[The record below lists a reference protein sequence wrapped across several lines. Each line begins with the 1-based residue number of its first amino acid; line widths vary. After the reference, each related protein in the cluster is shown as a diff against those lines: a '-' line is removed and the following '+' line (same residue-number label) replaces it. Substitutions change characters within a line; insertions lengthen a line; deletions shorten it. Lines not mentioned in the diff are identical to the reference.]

1 MDIQVSNNNGQP
13 IYEQIFQQIKAQIVS
28 GILAEGT
35 ALPSMRLLAKELRIS
50 VITTKRAY
58 EELERAGYIISMT
71 GKGSFVAGINAELM
85 REEQLQKIEGY
96 LQQAVEAA
104 RVCNLSLEE
113 LQEMLQLIGGGE
125 QENV

>member
-1 MDIQVSNNNGQP
+1 MDIQVNNNSGQP
-13 IYEQIFQQIKAQIVS
+13 IYEQIFQQIKAQILS
-28 GILAEGT
+28 GTLPEGT

-71 GKGSFVAGINAELM
+71 GKGSFVAGINTELM

-104 RVCNLSLEE
+104 RLCNLSLAE
-113 LQEMLQLIGGGE
+113 LQEMLQLIGGE
-125 QENV
+125 ENV